1 MQHSCTYMH
10 LSRVVLVITPETRL
24 IMNKNFITYFIL
36 CLAILALGG
45 SIKMLNAGDTL
56 AMDAMEM
63 PAPVSLNVNDLHF
76 SVSEQQQT
84 KSQYCSK
91 DASFTFFFATE
102 FPNAFTLRMVVDSED
117 PFKLNHRYEIP
128 LEEGGMSLAGLQNYA
143 FGKDDDYATAG
154 WIEFTAFEKE
164 GGILTREGEVRCAI
178 EGRFGFTVAG
188 TGSQPIEV
196 TGGTFRIPEA
206 QYCDL
211 RTTK

>member
-1 MQHSCTYMH
+1 MH
-10 LSRVVLVITPETRL
+10 LSRVVFLITPETKL

-36 CLAILALGG
+36 SLAILALGG
-45 SIKMLNAGDTL
+45 SIKLLNAGDTL

-84 KSQYCSK
+84 NSQYCSK

-102 FPNAFTLRMVVDSED
+102 FPNAFTLRMVVDSEE
-117 PFKLNHRYEIP
+117 PFKLNHRYESP

-178 EGRFGFTVAG
+178 EGRFGFTLAG

-196 TGGTFRIPEA
+196 TGGTFSIPEA

-211 RTTK
+211 RTNK

>member
-1 MQHSCTYMH
+1 MH
-10 LSRVVLVITPETRL
+10 LSRVVFLITPETKL

-36 CLAILALGG
+36 SLAILALGG
-45 SIKMLNAGDTL
+45 SIKLLNAGDTL

-84 KSQYCSK
+84 NSHYCSK

-102 FPNAFTLRMVVDSED
+102 FPNAFTLRMVVDSEE

-178 EGRFGFTVAG
+178 EGRFGFTLAG

-196 TGGTFRIPEA
+196 TGGTFSIPEA

-211 RTTK
+211 RTNK